1 MEIEVHPFKAF
12 IPSNAT
18 VVIIGT
24 FPGKDITHK
33 QLGENDWFYGTK
45 RNQFWKIISGVYNA
59 EVITKKQKQ
68 SLLEAHRIGIAD
80 LFLKV
85 RRTADNNTDGNLH
98 VIEFNDEELKK
109 IIVLPTLKHIYF
121 TSKFVEKE
129 FLKVFPSVS
138 IGESLPSPSPRFA
151 KMSLASKIEI
161 YKSKLPK

>member
-1 MEIEVHPFKAF
+1 MEIEVHPFNAF

-33 QLGENDWFYGTK
+33 QLDENDWFYGTK
-45 RNQFWKIISGVYNA
+45 RNQFWKIISGVYNV
-59 EVITKKQKQ
+59 ELTTKKQKQ
-68 SLLEAHRIGIAD
+68 WLLKAHGIGIAD

-85 RRTADNNTDGNLH
+85 KRTADNNTDGNLQ
-98 VIEFNDEELKK
+98 VVEFNDDELKK
-109 IIVLPTLKHIYF
+109 ILALPTLQHIFF

-129 FLKVFPSVS
+129 FLKVFPPVL

-151 KMSLASKIEI
+151 TMSLTKKIEI